1 MGVFDFVKSGVKE
14 MMIARPDNLK
24 YLIVYKHPD
33 QNIPMY
39 SQLTV
44 DSDEVAV
51 FFKDGRV
58 MGVLPPGRHTMQSQN
73 IPFLNNLVTSF
84 TGGNVFIAE
93 VFFVTTRPVRDIT
106 FGGPAGD
113 ILDPMTGEE
122 IPLRIFGEMA
132 VAVRDPV
139 LFVTGYVG
147 QQSAAGD
154 NNQILDWIKGKFMN
168 SVVTVLTQV
177 CEDAQ
182 KSINQVIGNRD
193 AIAAA
198 FMSKAPALNQIGLVI
213 VDMGKIEPNIPEEAL
228 QRLRDAQAELAKAQR
243 QAKIK
248 QIGVAGAAADAQAAQ
263 FALDQKFQQD
273 ARYVQQLAGNY
284 QNYAAGQAIIGAG
297 QGMATH
303 GVGGGGIAGMGAQM
317 AVGVGMGNAMMG
329 NMQQPQFAIAQGP
342 VVAPGGT
349 VTCGKCQKSQPGG
362 KFCSDCGSPL
372 AGAPK
377 KFCTGCGQEVAPAAK
392 FCANCGTSSVP
403 APQPS
408 AP

>member
-1 MGVFDFVKSGVKE
+1 MGVFDFVKSKE

-213 VDMGKIEPNIPEEAL
+213 VDMGKIEPNISWRAPPSSRRRSVRRRSSRSAS
-228 QRLRDAQAELAKAQR
+228 QAPRPTRKPRSSRSTRSSSRTPATCSSSPATTKTTPPARRSSAQGRGWRRTAS
-243 QAKIK
+243 
-248 QIGVAGAAADAQAAQ
+248 AAAASRAW
-263 FALDQKFQQD
+263 
-273 ARYVQQLAGNY
+273 ARRWRSAS
-284 QNYAAGQAIIGAG
+284 AW
-297 QGMATH
+297 ATR
-303 GVGGGGIAGMGAQM
+303 
-317 AVGVGMGNAMMG
+317 
-329 NMQQPQFAIAQGP
+329 
-342 VVAPGGT
+342 
-349 VTCGKCQKSQPGG
+349 
-362 KFCSDCGSPL
+362 
-372 AGAPK
+372 
-377 KFCTGCGQEVAPAAK
+377 
-392 FCANCGTSSVP
+392 
-403 APQPS
+403 
-408 AP
+408 